1 MCGIIAAAT
10 EKSVGKLLVQGL
22 YKMEYRGYDSAGVAL
37 HQIDDIAHLRSLGKV
52 KKLES
57 KMAKEKPKGKIG
69 IAHTRWATHGKP
81 SEENA
86 HPHVSNNRVFIV
98 HNGIIENYVALK
110 EQLIKKGY
118 QFNSQTDSEL
128 IAHQLDF
135 FLNQGSEMLE
145 AMSLLKE
152 KLEGAYAVAAIDL
165 KNESHFYLMRN
176 KSPLL
181 LGQSDSGMFAASDP
195 LALADLTSEF
205 IFLEDGDVA
214 EVSAKEYKILDKNQ
228 KRAIRKITTIDVSSE
243 AMGKNGY
250 RHFMEKE
257 IYEQPTAILN
267 TLDGRIGGED
277 VLENIFGEGSNEL
290 LSKVE
295 RIQIVAAGTSLHAG
309 RVAANWFS
317 AIANLPTQIDYAS
330 EYRYKNPYVDKNT
343 LFLTISQSGETADTL
358 GALRYAKERS
368 YLGSLTICNVPT
380 SSLARESDFVLLTN
394 AGPEIGVASTKAFTT
409 QLTALML
416 LSLSLAKARNLN
428 PRLRGR
434 VVSALRALPEKI
446 NESLELK
453 PKIIKI
459 AKEIAKKDNALFLGR
474 GIFYP
479 IAKEGSLKL
488 KEISYIHAEAYPA
501 GELKHGPLALIDKNM
516 PVIALAPE
524 NELAEKLISNLEEVK
539 ARGGKLYVVGNAAGN
554 MKLKAKNLINLPE
567 CDFLLTPI
575 LYTVPLQILSY
586 EVALLRGTDIDQPR
600 NLAKSVTV
608 EWRIKLSFELTFT
621 LHHSNNDLIFET
633 NRLTDRQLMLF
644 KSSRILTM
652 TNWSLKITKV

>member
-10 EKSVGKLLVQGL
+10 EKSVGKLLVKGL
-22 YKMEYRGYDSAGVAL
+22 HKMEYRGYDSAGIAL
-37 HQIDDIAHLRSLGKV
+37 HQVDDIAHLRSLGKV

-57 KMAKEKPKGKIG
+57 KMIKEKPKGKIG

-98 HNGIIENYVALK
+98 HNGIIENYVVLK
-110 EQLIKKGY
+110 EQLVKKGY
-118 QFNSQTDSEL
+118 KFNSQTDSEL
-128 IAHQLDF
+128 IAHQLDH
-135 FLNQGSEMLE
+135 FLTKGFEMLE

-165 KNESHFYLMRN
+165 NNEANFYLLRN

-195 LALADLTSEF
+195 LALADLTNEF

-214 EVSAKEYKILDKNQ
+214 EVSAKDYKILNKNQ
-228 KRAIRKITTIDVSSE
+228 KRAIRKTINIDVSSE

-277 VLENIFGEGSNEL
+277 VLENIFGEGSQEL
-290 LSKVE
+290 FSKAE

-343 LFLTISQSGETADTL
+343 LLLTISQSGETADTL
-358 GALRYAKERS
+358 GALRYAKERD

-416 LSLSLAKARNLN
+416 LTLSLAKARNLN

-446 NESLELK
+446 TESLKLK

-539 ARGGKLYVVGNAAGN
+539 ARGGKLFVVGNAAGN

-608 EWRIKLSFELTFT
+608 E
-621 LHHSNNDLIFET
+621 
-633 NRLTDRQLMLF
+633 
-644 KSSRILTM
+644 
-652 TNWSLKITKV
+652 